1 MKNFRSYQQAKKL
14 YQQCQQLQL
23 KPYELKNQLQRAVL
37 SVVLNLSEGYGRRT
51 DKDRKRFYSIALGS
65 LREVQSVLDIIQNE
79 RLIHQADIV
88 GAALYKLCQKT

>member
-1 MKNFRSYQQAKKL
+1 MRKLRTYQLALALYHSCQKL
-14 YQQCQQLQL
+14 KLQGV
-23 KPYELKNQLQRAVL
+23 LKNQFERALL
-37 SVVLNLSEGYGRRT
+37 SIVLNLSEGSAKPTSR
-51 DKDRKRFYSIALGS
+51 DRKKFYFIALGS

>member
-37 SVVLNLSEGYGRRT
+37 SVVLNLSEGSAKPTR
-51 DKDRKRFYSIALGS
+51 KDRKKFFFIALGS
-65 LREVQSVLDIIQNE
+65 LREVQSILDIIQNQK
-79 RLIHQADIV
+79 LIHEADTV
-88 GAALYKLCQKT
+88 GAALYKLCQNT